1 MRVGVVSDT
10 HNNHKNVNKIIKIFN
25 QEDVGVVFHTGDISN
40 SKTLSLFQ
48 KLHANLIGVYG
59 NNDREER
66 GLDEVCKKFK
76 FTFKNP
82 PLITELAEK
91 RIAVLHEPE
100 LLDPLLKDNKEIDIV
115 LYGHT
120 HRYHEERL
128 GNVLVYNPGESA
140 GMMEGLNSIGIINLK
155 NLETQRI
162 FF

>member
-66 GLDEVCKKFK
+66 GLDEVRAMTSENLASRRQKFYLR
-76 FTFKNP
+76 FKTI
-82 PLITELAEK
+82 L
-91 RIAVLHEPE
+91 
-100 LLDPLLKDNKEIDIV
+100 
-115 LYGHT
+115 T
-120 HRYHEERL
+120 HQT
-128 GNVLVYNPGESA
+128 PGV
-140 GMMEGLNSIGIINLK
+140 N
-155 NLETQRI
+155 R
-162 FF
+162 